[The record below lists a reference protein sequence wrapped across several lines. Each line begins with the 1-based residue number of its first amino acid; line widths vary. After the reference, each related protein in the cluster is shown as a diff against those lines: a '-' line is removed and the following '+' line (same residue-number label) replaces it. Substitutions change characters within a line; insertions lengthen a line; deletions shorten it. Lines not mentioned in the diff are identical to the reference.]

1 MNKLACG
8 FNVAN
13 VKFIAITGLF
23 FLCFM
28 SAVAQM
34 QVGLNKDS
42 LKRIL
47 SKRPDDTVK
56 AQILITLGQ
65 QYESSR
71 PDSAIYYYQLSRDL
85 SQQILYPAGVVR
97 YIANYTAVLNVQG
110 KFDESL
116 KLNLQAVEI
125 CRKAGLKQ
133 QLVKSLMNTG
143 AVYQY
148 KEDYARAAHYYL
160 QALPLL
166 EAAGSTQ
173 NLSLAYGN
181 LCGLYRNLKQSQKAL
196 TYGRLSLK
204 YAESDHDLYA
214 TASACINVGNAL
226 KDVGAIKESINYMTR
241 AHDIGKKINDEN
253 SQETALIGLADAY
266 LQLNQPDR
274 YIAYFRQALP
284 LAEAIEDVSGKAYA
298 LNGICLGL
306 FWQKQYPDAEKLLNS
321 SMLFVQR
328 HDQKEVWNKMLLLM
342 SDVQIAMGKAENS
355 RIYRSRY
362 DSISNILL
370 NAPLLKNIQEL
381 ETKYGLEK
389 KQREI
394 LQKNLLLE
402 QKERETQ
409 RQRQWLIVTG
419 AGMVFLALL
428 VLLIYRFYLQKQ
440 QLNTKALQVLKA
452 EQESERLKAVLEGE
466 QQERRRISQ
475 ELHDDMGAGLTR
487 MLFLSRTMGTPN
499 ETSRKIGVAAEELIG
514 KMNEVIWT
522 MSDEQDTLDSLV
534 AYIRASTAD
543 MLENAGINYTFKVN
557 EPMGTMPLNR
567 EFRRNVYLAVK
578 EAVHNVIKHAA
589 AAHVQI
595 IISNNG
601 QLEILVQD
609 NGKGIE
615 NNGKRRLGNGMKNM
629 QSRMEQL
636 NGSMEVLSK
645 DGTRLRFVVPLP
657 V

>member
-1 MNKLACG
+1 M
-8 FNVAN
+8 
-13 VKFIAITGLF
+13 KFASLTGLM
-23 FLCFM
+23 FLCHLLT
-28 SAVAQM
+28 ATAQM

-42 LKRIL
+42 LKKVL
-47 SKRPDDTVK
+47 NNQPDDSLK
-56 AQILITLGQ
+56 ARTLIALGQ

-71 PDSAIYYYQLSRDL
+71 PDSAIYYYQLSNRL
-85 SQQILYPAGVVR
+85 SQRIHYPAGVIR

-110 KFDESL
+110 RFDESL

-133 QLVKSLMNTG
+133 QLVKALINTG

-166 EAAGSTQ
+166 EEAGSTQ

-241 AHDIGKKINDEN
+241 AYGIGKKINDEN

-266 LQLNQPDR
+266 VRLNQPDR
-274 YIAYFRQALP
+274 YIGYFRRALP

-306 FWQKQYPDAEKLLNS
+306 FWQRKYADAEKLLNS

-328 HDQKEVWNKMLLLM
+328 HDQKEVWSKMLLLL

-355 RIYRSRY
+355 RIYRSLY
-362 DSISNILL
+362 DSVSNQLT
-370 NAPLLKNIQEL
+370 NTSLLKNIQEL

-419 AGMVFLALL
+419 AGMVLLALL

-452 EQESERLKAVLEGE
+452 EQESGRLKAVLEGE

-487 MLFLSRTMGTPN
+487 MLFLSRTMGAPN
-499 ETSRKIGVAAEELIG
+499 ETSGKIGVAAEELIR
-514 KMNEVIWT
+514 KMNEVVWT

-534 AYIRASTAD
+534 AYIRATTAD
-543 MLENAGINYTFKVN
+543 MLENAGLNYTFKVN
-557 EPMGTMPLNR
+557 EPMCTMPLNR

-589 AAHVQI
+589 ASHVEI

-609 NGKGIE
+609 NGKGFE
-615 NNGKRRLGNGMKNM
+615 NNGQRRLGNGLKNM
-629 QSRMEQL
+629 LSRMEQL
-636 NGSMEVLSK
+636 DGSIEILSK

>member
-1 MNKLACG
+1 M
-8 FNVAN
+8 
-13 VKFIAITGLF
+13 KFAPLTGLMVL
-23 FLCFM
+23 FLVL
-28 SAVAQM
+28 SAAAQM

-56 AQILITLGQ
+56 AQMLITLGQ
-65 QYESSR
+65 QYESNR
-71 PDSAIYYYQLSRDL
+71 PDSAVYYYQLSRDL
-85 SQQILYPAGVVR
+85 SQQIHYPAGVVR

-125 CRKAGLKQ
+125 SRKAGLKQ

-148 KEDYARAAHYYL
+148 KEDYTRAAHYYL

-181 LCGLYRNLKQSQKAL
+181 LCGLYRNLRQSQKAL

-241 AHDIGKKINDEN
+241 AHGIGKKINDEN

-266 LQLNQPDR
+266 VQLNQPDR
-274 YIAYFRQALP
+274 YIVYFRQALP

-306 FWQKQYPDAEKLLNS
+306 FWQKKYPDAEKLLNS

-328 HDQKEVWNKMLLLM
+328 HDQKEVWSKMLLLM

-362 DSISNILL
+362 DSVSNLL
-370 NAPLLKNIQEL
+370 TNTSLLKNIQEL

-615 NNGKRRLGNGMKNM
+615 NNGKRRLGNGLKNM

-636 NGSMEVLSK
+636 NGSMEVISK